1 MSAMLRITTVKANTF
16 TTAAR
21 TPAMKNAVAVK
32 GWASRRVTAPDGSG
46 RFGRLTRSVS
56 RSYRSFRA
64 FPPAVK
70 DAAAAP
76 ASASGPA
83 NAPQAPDRAATTPPI
98 PTPRADI
105 TQLIG
110 RASRRRPAIFGARYG
125 ATRTNRCPFTIS
137 RMTGRPPDRRNG
149 LHRNTYLRSSQCIPS
164 PIGFRDGFSRS
175 RERPARFS
183 DRGNHMFDDKGPGIG
198 FLKTTRARHAEEAI
212 GLTEGLVTVLRLTQA
227 DIKPAE
233 DALTVAKGFFDAH
246 QYAKAIKEGRAF
258 QEKAQ
263 IASNQIFVAELA
275 IESVANLRVG
285 GGEPG
290 SEAFAHGAV
299 SSLETALHD
308 ATKELALG
316 NAEGAAT
323 IARELEERARSLKSQ
338 FGIATTGLKE
348 IDGKLADLRSEGVLT
363 VSVELQAKMAR
374 DLLDRGLI
382 EPAAAMAAR
391 LHAETKSLGDQYR
404 KATTTLS
411 DAEILYSRL
420 QREGFHSYEADA
432 ALRDARRCLRE
443 GSYGRSIHH
452 LERAL
457 QAFARR
463 TNARASLAKAIEET
477 RTRVKLLA
485 GGGLS
490 FMPDIQEVLG
500 RAERELQQGNYAGS
514 SEDLRIATV
523 LLDGV
528 TRAPE
533 KK

>member
-1 MSAMLRITTVKANTF
+1 MYSVTHRF
-16 TTAAR
+16 
-21 TPAMKNAVAVK
+21 
-32 GWASRRVTAPDGSG
+32 SRRFSRQREG
-46 RFGRLTRSVS
+46 LTRFSE
-56 RSYRSFRA
+56 
-64 FPPAVK
+64 
-70 DAAAAP
+70 
-76 ASASGPA
+76 
-83 NAPQAPDRAATTPPI
+83 
-98 PTPRADI
+98 
-105 TQLIG
+105 
-110 RASRRRPAIFGARYG
+110 RR
-125 ATRTNRCPFTIS
+125 
-137 RMTGRPPDRRNG
+137 D
-149 LHRNTYLRSSQCIPS
+149 
-164 PIGFRDGFSRS
+164 
-175 RERPARFS
+175 
-183 DRGNHMFDDKGPGIG
+183 HMFADKGPGIG

-246 QYAKAIKEGRAF
+246 QYAKAVQAAKRAESIAIALDERFTGYQKSLQDLQTQIESMKRLGLDTDSLEKVAGVAEEKVVAGIWENGAFVPNYMEGNGLLDKAIKEGRAF

-275 IESVANLRVG
+275 IESV
-285 GGEPG
+285 
-290 SEAFAHGAV
+290 
-299 SSLETALHD
+299 
-308 ATKELALG
+308 
-316 NAEGAAT
+316 
-323 IARELEERARSLKSQ
+323 
-338 FGIATTGLKE
+338 
-348 IDGKLADLRSEGVLT
+348 ADLRSEGVLT

-443 GSYGRSIHH
+443 GAYARSIQH

-500 RAERELQQGNYAGS
+500 RAEREFHQGNYAGS

-528 TRAPE
+528 TRAPG

>member
-1 MSAMLRITTVKANTF
+1 
-16 TTAAR
+16 
-21 TPAMKNAVAVK
+21 
-32 GWASRRVTAPDGSG
+32 
-46 RFGRLTRSVS
+46 
-56 RSYRSFRA
+56 
-64 FPPAVK
+64 
-70 DAAAAP
+70 
-76 ASASGPA
+76 
-83 NAPQAPDRAATTPPI
+83 
-98 PTPRADI
+98 
-105 TQLIG
+105 
-110 RASRRRPAIFGARYG
+110 
-125 ATRTNRCPFTIS
+125 
-137 RMTGRPPDRRNG
+137 
-149 LHRNTYLRSSQCIPS
+149 
-164 PIGFRDGFSRS
+164 
-175 RERPARFS
+175 
-183 DRGNHMFDDKGPGIG
+183 MFDDKGPGIG

-246 QYAKAIKEGRAF
+246 QYAKAVQAAKRAESIAIALDERFTGYQKSLQDLQVQIESMKKLGLDTDALEKVAGVAEEKVVAGIWESGAFVPNYMEGRGLLDKATKEGRAF

-263 IASNQIFVAELA
+263 VASNQIFVAELA

-316 NAEGAAT
+316 NAAGAAT
-323 IARELEERARSLKSQ
+323 IARDLEEKARSLKAQ
-338 FGIATTGLKE
+338 FETATTGLKE

-382 EPAAAMAAR
+382 EPAAAMATR
-391 LHAETKSLGDQYR
+391 LHVETKSLGDQYR

-443 GSYGRSIHH
+443 GSYARSIQH

-500 RAERELQQGNYAGS
+500 RAEREFHQGNYAGS

>member
-1 MSAMLRITTVKANTF
+1 
-16 TTAAR
+16 
-21 TPAMKNAVAVK
+21 
-32 GWASRRVTAPDGSG
+32 
-46 RFGRLTRSVS
+46 
-56 RSYRSFRA
+56 
-64 FPPAVK
+64 
-70 DAAAAP
+70 
-76 ASASGPA
+76 
-83 NAPQAPDRAATTPPI
+83 
-98 PTPRADI
+98 
-105 TQLIG
+105 
-110 RASRRRPAIFGARYG
+110 
-125 ATRTNRCPFTIS
+125 
-137 RMTGRPPDRRNG
+137 
-149 LHRNTYLRSSQCIPS
+149 
-164 PIGFRDGFSRS
+164 
-175 RERPARFS
+175 
-183 DRGNHMFDDKGPGIG
+183 MFDDKGPGIG

-246 QYAKAIKEGRAF
+246 QYAKAVQAAKRAESIAIALDERFTGYQKALQDLQTQIESMKRLGLDTDSLEKVAGVAEEKVVAGIWENGAFVAIKEGRAF

-316 NAEGAAT
+316 NADGAAT

-500 RAERELQQGNYAGS
+500 RAEREFQQGNYAGS